1 MSVRIISGLEYLRRD
16 NPWPAIDYDAIKP
29 EYVSLD
35 AGGRHLVIDLIKEKN
50 IDLMLEIGCFMC
62 GSVRQWLEAVLTLTV
77 IGVDPWDAN
86 WGPYL
91 RQMKE
96 HERMSTHLRAV
107 SDVDKFIDNVETYG
121 NYMIAL
127 NNVREFRDRFIP
139 VRRFSPE
146 AVEYLSKRDIKPQL
160 AFIDAFKRADELEA
174 VEKFFPECVICGDD
188 WNWRSPDGELGMQK
202 VVIAFAKERGY
213 EIIADRATWILKKK

>member
-1 MSVRIISGLEYLRRD
+1 
-16 NPWPAIDYDAIKP
+16 
-29 EYVSLD
+29 
-35 AGGRHLVIDLIKEKN
+35 
-50 IDLMLEIGCFMC
+50 
-62 GSVRQWLEAVLTLTV
+62 
-77 IGVDPWDAN
+77 
-86 WGPYL
+86 
-91 RQMKE
+91 MKE

-160 AFIDAFKRADELEA
+160 AFIDAFKRVDELEA
-174 VEKFFPECVICGDD
+174 VEKFFPDCIICGDD
-188 WNWRSPDGELGMQK
+188 WNWRGPDGELGMQK
-202 VVIAFAKERGY
+202 VVMAFAKELRDHRRKGDLDSQEEVSARRILRGCFRCGR
-213 EIIADRATWILKKK
+213 AFCAGSDRLVGTAVIFAG